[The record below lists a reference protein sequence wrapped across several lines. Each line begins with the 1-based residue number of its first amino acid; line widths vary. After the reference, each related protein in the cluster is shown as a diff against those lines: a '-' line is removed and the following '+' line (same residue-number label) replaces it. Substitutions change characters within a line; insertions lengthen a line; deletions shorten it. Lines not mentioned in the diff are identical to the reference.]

1 MPTKNT
7 IKITK
12 LIVKLFF
19 PILWIFR
26 DYKILFRLI
35 RKIFPLGFNYYD
47 RKDLSKKQHY
57 QWAELDTHDALTDN
71 YKRLLTKKSFNKML
85 DQLGGEIE
93 LLDSL
98 RPGGNGLEA
107 RIKKK

>member
-1 MPTKNT
+1 
-7 IKITK
+7 
-12 LIVKLFF
+12 
-19 PILWIFR
+19 
-26 DYKILFRLI
+26 
-35 RKIFPLGFNYYD
+35 
-47 RKDLSKKQHY
+47 
-57 QWAELDTHDALTDN
+57 
-71 YKRLLTKKSFNKML
+71 ML